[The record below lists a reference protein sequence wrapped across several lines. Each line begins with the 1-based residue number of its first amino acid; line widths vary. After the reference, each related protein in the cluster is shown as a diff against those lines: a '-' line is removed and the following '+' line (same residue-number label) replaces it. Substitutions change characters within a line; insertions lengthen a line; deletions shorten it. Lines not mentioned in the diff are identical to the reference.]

1 MTGALALSGRW
12 MVEYWRRPLNVVLL
26 VAVPVVFVTLSAGAL
41 GDFADIL
48 GGAADVGDVE
58 AATAAWAAAVL
69 AGVAGFFHVSQS
81 RDPDRRLAAAGAG
94 AGPVVASRLLSTLAL
109 ATVASAGALL
119 ALAVRTDVAGT
130 GRVIGATALS
140 AAIYAGFGV
149 LVGALVRSELNG
161 SLIVVF
167 AWIFDVFFGPA
178 MGGTAPVLRLFPLH
192 FPTLVVTDVASGHG
206 GTLGDLGWSLL
217 WAIVSVAAAAVALM
231 VTTRPHEQATRITSP
246 ARRRIGVA
254 LGAATRQLR
263 RMPVMW
269 VLIVG
274 LPVAFISASI
284 AVTPNDPTPVEL
296 VEKGQRG
303 LSIISMAEV
312 HGAIMVPITIGFLA
326 SLAGLFGILD
336 SAQADRRL
344 SLTKYRPVEILGVR
358 MTVIA
363 AAALVA
369 TAAAIAVTAVSFDAV
384 SWPLFIG
391 ANILVA
397 LTYATIGVIVGP
409 VFGRLGG
416 LYVLLVVPFIDI
428 GLAQNAMFDA
438 APPPWAKFMPAHG
451 AVRVMM
457 DGAFTPSF
465 DETGALLLAL
475 GWLLA
480 LMATAVAVFRR
491 VTVR

>member
-1 MTGALALSGRW
+1 MW
-12 MVEYWRRPLNVVLL
+12 
-26 VAVPVVFVTLSAGAL
+26 
-41 GDFADIL
+41 
-48 GGAADVGDVE
+48 
-58 AATAAWAAAVL
+58 ATASV
-69 AGVAGFFHVSQS
+69 GV
-81 RDPDRRLAAAGAG
+81 
-94 AGPVVASRLLSTLAL
+94 
-109 ATVASAGALL
+109 
-119 ALAVRTDVAGT
+119 
-130 GRVIGATALS
+130 
-140 AAIYAGFGV
+140 
-149 LVGALVRSELNG
+149 
-161 SLIVVF
+161 
-167 AWIFDVFFGPA
+167 
-178 MGGTAPVLRLFPLH
+178 
-192 FPTLVVTDVASGHG
+192 
-206 GTLGDLGWSLL
+206 
-217 WAIVSVAAAAVALM
+217 AAVALM
-231 VTTRPHEQATRITSP
+231 VRNRPHAHVTRITSP
-246 ARRRIGVA
+246 TRRRITAA
-254 LGAATRQLR
+254 LGAASRQLR

-269 VLIVG
+269 ILILG

-296 VEKGQRG
+296 VENGQRG
-303 LSIISMAEV
+303 LSIISMADV

-326 SLAGLFGILD
+326 SLAGLFVILD

-344 SLTKYRPVEILGVR
+344 SLTNYRPGEILGVR
-358 MTVIA
+358 MVVIA

-391 ANILVA
+391 ANVLVA

-438 APPPWAKFMPAHG
+438 APPAWAKFMPAHG

-457 DGAFTPSF
+457 DGAFTSSF

-475 GWLLA
+475 GWLLG
-480 LMATAVAVFRR
+480 LTATAAVVFRR